1 LDAIF
6 QDRADM
12 LLADGAG
19 TCVQMIVN
27 IADEGQPFFG
37 AGEGRIGDKKKR
49 LRCET
54 TTPSCSTNMRGISL
68 V

>member
-1 LDAIF
+1 
-6 QDRADM
+6 M

-37 AGEGRIGDKKKR
+37 AGEGRIGDKKK
-49 LRCET
+49 E
-54 TTPSCSTNMRGISL
+54 IA